1 MPELFTAYNLY
12 VATGRTWQPAT
23 KLRKNVPAG
32 FLVVTSA
39 VRKMQMA
46 ANDLCATGGPKKNSH
61 MAHTVSLKKKIL
73 PCTD

>member
-46 ANDLCATGGPKKNSH
+46 AMICAQQGGPKKIV
-61 MAHTVSLKKKIL
+61 TWRTQLV
-73 PCTD
+73 